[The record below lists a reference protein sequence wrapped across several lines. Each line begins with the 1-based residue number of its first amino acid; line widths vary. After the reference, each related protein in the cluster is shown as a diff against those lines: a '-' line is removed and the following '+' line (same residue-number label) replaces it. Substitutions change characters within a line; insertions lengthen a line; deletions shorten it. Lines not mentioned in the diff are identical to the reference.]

1 MNGHSYLHHP
11 HGAVDRR
18 GLVIKNSNSLDSR
31 GSTRLGGSGLLVL
44 ALGAMVL
51 LSALSSPRPASHNL
65 VEATVRMAPAGRSM
79 PNWAGGMAMIG
90 VALVVMGARR
100 RAQAPVDYATAEE

>member
-1 MNGHSYLHHP
+1 
-11 HGAVDRR
+11 
-18 GLVIKNSNSLDSR
+18 
-31 GSTRLGGSGLLVL
+31 
-44 ALGAMVL
+44 
-51 LSALSSPRPASHNL
+51 
-65 VEATVRMAPAGRSM
+65 M